1 MLTSGRVA
9 PEQTVPPPLIVA
21 VGLGLTVTTAVPEK
35 EVPEQQGKIMET
47 FLNIGKAP
55 ALIIGGVVALG
66 GVAAAVLWK
75 ERKEKKGLG
84 RFIPDRLKRK

>member
-1 MLTSGRVA
+1 MSDN
-9 PEQTVPPPLIVA
+9 E
-21 VGLGLTVTTAVPEK
+21 EK

-75 ERKEKKGLG
+75 KRKEKKGLG